1 MDGLRA
7 WKARPLFIEP
17 GLGVLELKGPLF
29 FPVHDVGREFFV
41 RAFRRGILSIAKAGL
56 IAARAG
62 LCGKIFTLD
71 GIGKIGER
79 VLLASFL
86 AGSVRSR
93 F

>member
-41 RAFRRGILSIAKAGL
+41 RAFRRGILSIAKARL
-56 IAARAG
+56 IATGVG
-62 LCGKIFTLD
+62 LGSKAVTLD

-79 VLLASFL
+79 VLFASFL